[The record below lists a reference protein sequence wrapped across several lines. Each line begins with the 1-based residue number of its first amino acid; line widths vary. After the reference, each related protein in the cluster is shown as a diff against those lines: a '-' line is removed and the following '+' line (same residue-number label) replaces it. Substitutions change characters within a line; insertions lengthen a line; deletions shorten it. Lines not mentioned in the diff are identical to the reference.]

1 MKHVK
6 NFKSFNERYFFGDDD
21 KTSYQKNTNPITLEL
36 VKQKIKELLYGS
48 KSNEKYFF
56 DDDKKG
62 GKNVDKEINELAER
76 IMTDF
81 HDALTII
88 DHIHSKQFSKIENM
102 I

>member
-36 VKQKIKELLYGS
+36 VKQKIKELLYGT
-48 KSNEKYFF
+48 KSNERYFF